1 MVQTCSHKLLRN
13 RGKIASRSIE
23 HLLNRR
29 PELKNSLNRLALLK
43 MHTDLANSIAYL
55 SGAIVAD
62 DPALF
67 HDHII
72 WTDNYYRHRG
82 VKSEILTAQ
91 LEALLRS
98 IREFEIQDGDNNPS
112 CILHSGIDWL
122 NRHRSLPS
130 SDAEKPVCPEGLAY
144 AAILLEG
151 DEKKAVKFIHDLLQ
165 QKWGIEEVI
174 TDVTQQALC
183 EVGRRWHTN
192 QISSKRENCASRI
205 NRSIIMEFFKRNN
218 EPVPVIG
225 KCALYS
231 PAGELHNLGISFFGE
246 LIKQKGFEVHK
257 FGPNIPDS
265 EFIACLL
272 TLRPDALAIS
282 ITMAYDLAYL
292 DVLLHKIRQNHEL
305 ANMMIV
311 IGGYLAG
318 KLKSVAQLHGAD
330 VIARDLNHGI
340 NSVLETIHVE

>member
-13 RGKIASRSIE
+13 RGRIASRSIE

-29 PELKNSLNRLALLK
+29 PELKQSLNRLALLK
-43 MHTDLANSIAYL
+43 MHTDLVNSIAHL
-55 SGAIVAD
+55 SGAIVAA

-67 HDHII
+67 YDHIK
-72 WTDNYYRHRG
+72 WTDNYYRYRG
-82 VKSEILTAQ
+82 VKSEILLAQ

-98 IREFEIQDGDNNPS
+98 IREFEMHDGDNTPS
-112 CILHSGIDWL
+112 GILYSGIDWL
-122 NRHRSLPS
+122 NNHRNLPS
-130 SDAEKPVCPEGLAY
+130 SEEEIIVSPEALVY

-151 DEKKAVKFIHDLLQ
+151 DEKEAEKFIHELLHQ
-165 QKWGIEEVI
+165 NWGIEEVI
-174 TDVTQQALC
+174 TDVSQQALC

-205 NRSIIMEFFKRNN
+205 NRSIIMELLKRNF

-231 PAGELHNLGISFFGE
+231 PAGELHNLGISIFGE
-246 LIKQKGFEVHK
+246 LIKLKGFEVQK

-282 ITMAYDLAYL
+282 VTMAYDLAYL
-292 DVLLHKIRQNHEL
+292 DVVLQKIRQNHEL
-305 ANMMIV
+305 DNMMIV
-311 IGGYLAG
+311 VGGYMSG
-318 KLKSVAQLHGAD
+318 KLKSANQLPGSD
-330 VIARDLNHGI
+330 VIARDLEHGI
-340 NSVLETIHVE
+340 NSVLETIKVE

>member
-29 PELKNSLNRLALLK
+29 PDLKKSLNRLALLK
-43 MHTDLANSIAYL
+43 MHTNLANSIAHL

-67 HDHII
+67 HDHIR
-72 WTDNYYRHRG
+72 WTENYYRHRG
-82 VKSEILTAQ
+82 VKSDILVAQ

-98 IREFEIQDGDNNPS
+98 IMEYEITNGNNTS
-112 CILHSGIDWL
+112 SGIIYSGIDWL
-122 NRHRSLPS
+122 KKHRNAPS
-130 SDAEKPVCPEGLAY
+130 SDEEKPVCPEGLAY

-151 DEKKAVKFIHDLLQ
+151 DEEKAEKFIHDLLQ
-165 QKWGIEEVI
+165 KKWGIQEII
-174 TDVTQQALC
+174 TDVAEQALF
-183 EVGRRWHTN
+183 EVGRKWHTN

-205 NRSIIMEFFKRNN
+205 NRSIIMDLFKRDDK
-218 EPVPVIG
+218 PVPVIG

-231 PAGELHNLGISFFGE
+231 PAGELHNLGISIFGE
-246 LIKQKGFEVHK
+246 LIKQKGFQVHK

-265 EFIACLL
+265 EFLACLL
-272 TLRPDALAIS
+272 TVRPDALAIS

-292 DVLLHKIRQNHEL
+292 DVVLRKIRQNPEL
-305 ANMMIV
+305 NDMIIV
-311 IGGYLAG
+311 VGGYMAC
-318 KLKSVAQLHGAD
+318 KLKSADQLYGAD
-330 VIARDLNHGI
+330 IIARDLEHGI
-340 NSVLETIHVE
+340 NSVSETIQVE